1 MEILPSRKPEGGLG
15 AGGGGRVQITLC
27 LCTAEEK
34 GISTLI
40 SLGLLR
46 TAGGASAK
54 SGPPDCFG
62 RFTGQLHQTC
72 PKGSNTHTQSQIFLE
87 IHEKLKF

>member
-1 MEILPSRKPEGGLG
+1 MEILPSRKTEGGLG
-15 AGGGGRVQITLC
+15 GWGGINHPVCIYRRK
-27 LCTAEEK
+27 K

-72 PKGSNTHTQSQIFLE
+72 PKGSNTHTQSQIFLD